1 MKCVTVAPNRLVYS
15 LTPRGVIRKTRLTYE
30 FMKYSLDF
38 YRDARQHLRRSLV
51 QAVAQ
56 RRRIAVYGTGD
67 AAELVFL
74 LIREM
79 GLELVAVFD
88 GESDRQFLGHPVLPI
103 DRHGE
108 VAYDVMVVAVLERP
122 AGTIKL
128 LRQLGVPDTKVL
140 MLRPDWSATQPAANG
155 TARSGRVMAMLT
167 TASSDLQTRPA
178 EEWVIEP
185 RGRSALGQVREI
197 WVYRRL
203 FVYFGKRSIERLYQ
217 NTALGPIW
225 LFIRPLFPIAIRDA
239 GLRRRAR
246 RGGPGRALFPL
257 RPRGLVGVGSVQQLP
272 DVGDTQP
279 ADEPRVS
286 GPHVLPAGHR
296 ARRRPCRSPS
306 STS

>member
-1 MKCVTVAPNRLVYS
+1 MDVESRRDLQLLEALEQESTITQRTLATRLGIALGLTNLYLKRLIRKGYVKCVTVAPNRLVYS
-15 LTPRGVIRKTRLTYE
+15 LTPRGVMRKTRLTYE

-51 QAVAQ
+51 RAVAQ

-88 GESDRQFLGHPVLPI
+88 GASDRPFLGHPVLPI
-103 DRHGE
+103 ERHGE

-155 TARSGRVMAMLT
+155 TA
-167 TASSDLQTRPA
+167 
-178 EEWVIEP
+178 
-185 RGRSALGQVREI
+185 GQ
-197 WVYRRL
+197 
-203 FVYFGKRSIERLYQ
+203 G
-217 NTALGPIW
+217 A
-225 LFIRPLFPIAIRDA
+225 
-239 GLRRRAR
+239 
-246 RGGPGRALFPL
+246 
-257 RPRGLVGVGSVQQLP
+257 
-272 DVGDTQP
+272 
-279 ADEPRVS
+279 
-286 GPHVLPAGHR
+286 
-296 ARRRPCRSPS
+296 
-306 STS
+306 

>member
-1 MKCVTVAPNRLVYS
+1 MDVESRRDLQLLEALEQESTITQRTLATRLGIALGLTNLYLKRLIRKGYVKCVTVAPNRLVYS
-15 LTPRGVIRKTRLTYE
+15 LTPRGVMRKTRLTYE

-88 GESDRQFLGHPVLPI
+88 GASDRPFLGHPVLPI
-103 DRHGE
+103 ERHGE
-108 VAYDVMVVAVLERP
+108 VVYDVMVVAVLERP

-155 TARSGRVMAMLT
+155 IA
-167 TASSDLQTRPA
+167 
-178 EEWVIEP
+178 
-185 RGRSALGQVREI
+185 GQ
-197 WVYRRL
+197 
-203 FVYFGKRSIERLYQ
+203 G
-217 NTALGPIW
+217 A
-225 LFIRPLFPIAIRDA
+225 
-239 GLRRRAR
+239 
-246 RGGPGRALFPL
+246 
-257 RPRGLVGVGSVQQLP
+257 
-272 DVGDTQP
+272 
-279 ADEPRVS
+279 
-286 GPHVLPAGHR
+286 
-296 ARRRPCRSPS
+296 
-306 STS
+306 